1 MVDSIE
7 EHVFLHHPFPEL
19 LQLPGLVVVLAVHP
33 VLEVD
38 AGLKKKQSKKLSRTQ
53 QKRSCLLPVRDL
65 LVDPLVDDPV
75 LGLPSLDLAVTPLVQ
90 SWQKT

>member
-7 EHVFLHHPFPEL
+7 EHVFLHHPFSEL

-38 AGLKKKQSKKLSRTQ
+38 AGLKKTIKIITRIQ
-53 QKRSCLLPVRDL
+53 QKSSCLLPVRDL